1 MKVLLL
7 VVAIVV
13 RLSCQDCSCGDV
25 FIDGAKDCV
34 CGKTV
39 FSRNNGLDDKGCC
52 GSVQCNIDEDGRG
65 VCVGGSVC
73 KSEHGTWECGDTM
86 VSTHKNCRC
95 GGYSLTWKDYLAG
108 ARQWCYPNNEVC
120 DYQDGGGE
128 CRNGIVVR
136 GWHTAYN
143 RTCANKKYLLCKT
156 GTICVPKKEIC
167 HGTHVCKDKSDIKQ
181 CQEGNDSIYDHNH
194 KYSKC
199 PRTTLSGHQEYYKK
213 EDKNNHEYNC
223 LTRGDEDTIMDKVTS
238 VNYTSIVP
246 CGSSALMCGDSC
258 LGTEFWCNPYN
269 REQHL
274 CGGFTTMDLVL
285 CQNSTFWS
293 NIDCNAIDR
302 GAIRYFGTRC
312 TGTLQHCYYPSHRRF
327 DHDNGTG
334 WRMLSCKDKSDQVFP
349 TGCHNITDTDYEYC
363 SSFCPEGRQTRYDNG
378 SFFNENTGHSVL
390 RGTKCNTK
398 CDPGKVTTQ
407 GCIDSCSG
415 IHNFTCNISGVEHC
429 ISDSLLCDG
438 HPACDSAEDEDLEKC
453 YEKLVKRKIIDD
465 AATLYCQSSMYKS
478 KCKSSQISNYVLL
491 KQITD
496 MQTVAVA
503 CNDVI
508 QCQDAEDEFWLCT
521 QQTYLVYAVLGK
533 NYF

>member
-7 VVAIVV
+7 VVVIVV
-13 RLSCQDCSCGDV
+13 RPSCQDWGCGDV

-95 GGYSLTWKDYLAG
+95 GGYSLTWEDYLAG

-167 HGTHVCKDKSDIKQ
+167 HGTHVCKDKSDIQQ

-223 LTRGDEDTIMDKVTS
+223 LTRGDEDTIQDRVAN
-238 VNYTSIVP
+238 VNYSSITP
-246 CGSSALMCGDSC
+246 CNATYGLSGLMCGKICVDT
-258 LGTEFWCNPYN
+258 GYWCEPDAAFKYS
-269 REQHL
+269 
-274 CGGFTTMDLVL
+274 CGGFTTVDQVL
-285 CQNSTFWS
+285 CQNRTFWR
-293 NIDCNAIDR
+293 NTDCNLVYK
-302 GAIRYFGTRC
+302 GAIAYFGKRC
-312 TGTLQHCYYPSHRRF
+312 TGTHQHCYYPYHRRF
-327 DHDNGTG
+327 NYDSEIS
-334 WRMLSCKDKSDQVFP
+334 RKLSCKDESDQVFP
-349 TGCHNITDTDYEYC
+349 TGCHNITDTDYQYC
-363 SSFCPEGRQTRYDNG
+363 SSFCPQGRETIYDRDY
-378 SFFNENTGHSVL
+378 FFDKNTGNTVWK
-390 RGTKCNTK
+390 GTECKSKCS
-398 CDPGKVTTQ
+398 PGKVASQ
-407 GCIDSCSG
+407 GCEDSCSG
-415 IHNFTCNISGVEHC
+415 VHNFTCNISGKEHC

-438 HPACDSAEDEDLEKC
+438 HPACDDGVD
-453 YEKLVKRKIIDD
+453 EKLPECLEQFVEKKIIDN
-465 AATLYCQSSMYKS
+465 AATQKCTSVMYSSKYNF
-478 KCKSSQISNYVLL
+478 I
-491 KQITD
+491 
-496 MQTVAVA
+496 
-503 CNDVI
+503 
-508 QCQDAEDEFWLCT
+508 
-521 QQTYLVYAVLGK
+521 
-533 NYF
+533 

>member
-1 MKVLLL
+1 MKLSLLL
-7 VVAIVV
+7 ITIAVTP
-13 RLSCQDCSCGDV
+13 SWQFKFCGDV
-25 FIDGAKDCV
+25 RILSGKDCL
-34 CGKTV
+34 CGNTTITV
-39 FSRNNGLDDKGCC
+39 RDHYRYGKKCC
-52 GSVQCNIDEDGRG
+52 GTVQCSVDDAGRG
-65 VCVGGSVC
+65 VCGDGSVC
-73 KSEHGTWECGDTM
+73 SSRHRTWLCGDAV
-86 VSTHKNCRC
+86 VSSEMKCQC
-95 GGYSLTWKDYLAG
+95 GDDTLTIKDYWYGAG
-108 ARQWCYPNNEVC
+108 KWCCSGAEVC
-120 DYQDGGGE
+120 QYHDGGAE
-128 CRNGIVVR
+128 CRTGTVVQGRYTSCNG
-136 GWHTAYN
+136 
-143 RTCANKKYLLCKT
+143 TCANKRSLPCNT
-156 GTICVPKKEIC
+156 GDQCMKRSHIC
-167 HGTHVCKDKSDIKQ
+167 HGTPVCHDRSDILK
-181 CQEGNDSIYDHNH
+181 CQEGNDDIYAVY
-194 KYSKC
+194 YSKC
-199 PRTTLSGHQEYYKK
+199 PQTTPSGHQEYYHADK
-213 EDKNNHEYNC
+213 KNNHEYNC

-293 NIDCNAIDR
+293 SIDCNAIDR

-363 SSFCPEGRQTRYDNG
+363 SSFCPEGRKTRYDNG
-378 SFFNENTGHSVL
+378 SFFNENTGHSVS

-398 CDPGKVTTQ
+398 CHPGKVTTQ

-465 AATLYCQSSMYKS
+465 AATFYCQSSMYKS
-478 KCKSSQISNYVLL
+478 KYNSSQISNYVLL